1 MWVEQ
6 SCSDCCSESLI
17 VVAGRLTSSMSS
29 LMPHPVIS
37 DSYRLLW
44 DHGINL
50 RRPVLYSAGLCSRLS
65 LTKDEMSMCKIKET
79 WSLQTYKSFCLDS
92 QQHLTTKIL
101 CDMVPLWQCCI
112 RKVTHVH
119 IQQIQPMKLCCN
131 EPRSWKTSQS
141 SPTHTPR
148 GISTRKPLWVLLF
161 IFAQ

>member
-6 SCSDCCSESLI
+6 SCSDCCSESSI
-17 VVAGRLTSSMSS
+17 VIAGRLTS
-29 LMPHPVIS
+29 LMTHLVIS

-50 RRPVLYSAGLCSRLS
+50 RCPFLYSAGLCSRLS
-65 LTKDEMSMCKIKET
+65 LAKDEMSTWKINET
-79 WSLQTYKSFCLDS
+79 WSLQTYKSVTKVSVWILRNIS
-92 QQHLTTKIL
+92 TKIQ
-101 CDMVPLWQCCI
+101 CDMVPLWECCI
-112 RKVTHVH
+112 KKVTHVH
-119 IQQIQPMKLCCN
+119 IEQIQWMKLCCN
-131 EPRSWKTSQS
+131 EARSWKTSQS